1 MRASLL
7 QNEGEWAAPA
17 RGSLALVDDI
27 NESSDPVLPLDDGHT
42 SACFRK
48 RNLIAVLMAIGMAQ
62 LNGLRIM
69 LSVAVISISNEFGY
83 SDAQIGLI
91 NAAFFI
97 GYMPLNTVGGY
108 LSMRYGGN
116 WVMLVSLLIPSLLTM
131 ATPPFCG
138 SIPGLIIMRILTGAP
153 PLLKTVLARKKCM
166 CVTLCLR
173 ASCVAPLLTQSHS
186 QVCSRP

>member
-7 QNEGEWAAPA
+7 QNEVTDDDPPHGTPAPAAAPRA
-17 RGSLALVDDI
+17 SLSLVGQHDELLEPDKA
-27 NESSDPVLPLDDGHT
+27 LPLSDGHT

-48 RNLIAVLMAIGMAQ
+48 RNLIAILMAVGMAQ

-69 LSVAVISISNEFGY
+69 LSIAIIGISSEFGY

-108 LSMRYGGN
+108 LSTRYGGKM
-116 WVMLVSLLIPSLLTM
+116 VMLSSLLLPSLLTM

-138 SIPGLIIMRILTGAP
+138 SIPGLIVMRILTGANRVLMTP
-153 PLLKTVLARKKCM
+153 HVVWISDDRRAFGLK
-166 CVTLCLR
+166 
-173 ASCVAPLLTQSHS
+173 
-186 QVCSRP
+186 